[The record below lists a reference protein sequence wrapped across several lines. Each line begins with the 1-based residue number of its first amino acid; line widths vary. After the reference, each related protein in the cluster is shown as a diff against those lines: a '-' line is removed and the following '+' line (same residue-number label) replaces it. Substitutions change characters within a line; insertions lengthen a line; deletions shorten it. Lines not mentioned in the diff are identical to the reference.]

1 MAQLQVY
8 QVTLALTPEVLAL
21 CGALPGELRSQVRR
35 AMVSVALNIAEGGGR
50 AGRDRQHHFRIAY
63 ASAREVSAGLE
74 IGAVVAGVDVGA
86 AEEKL
91 DRVRAMLWRLSR

>member
-1 MAQLQVY
+1 MAQLKVY
-8 QVTLALTPEVLAL
+8 QAALALTPEVISL
-21 CGALPGELRSQVRR
+21 CRALPVELRSQVRR

-74 IGAVVAGVDVGA
+74 IGAAVTGMDVIA
-86 AEEKL
+86 AEEKR

>member
-1 MAQLQVY
+1 M
-8 QVTLALTPEVLAL
+8 
-21 CGALPGELRSQVRR
+21 
-35 AMVSVALNIAEGGGR
+35 GGR

-74 IGAVVAGVDVGA
+74 IGTAITGMNVSAV
-86 AEEKL
+86 EEKL